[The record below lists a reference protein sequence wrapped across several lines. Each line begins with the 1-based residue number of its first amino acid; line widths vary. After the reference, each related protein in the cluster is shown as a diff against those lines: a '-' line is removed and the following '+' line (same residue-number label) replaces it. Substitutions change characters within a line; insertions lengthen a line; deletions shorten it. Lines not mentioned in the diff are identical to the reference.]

1 MLSCQGNDYF
11 IFAVT
16 SVWWRLRQPS
26 KQYKLKQLQLQLPL
40 WRSLK
45 LQDLQGGH
53 FAPLGS
59 STAFFHWR
67 KQDSPQ
73 LWHSDQLTQLLSSPF
88 IPLPFSIADNF
99 GARSWN
105 LFDLALAALWL
116 AARCAARCKQLIA
129 VLHWTVNR
137 FRHFCMSHA
146 FLCCCY
152 SLFLLW
158 SLKAPEL
165 SSIVLLFQYFQGHW
179 SICCYCTMMSKCE
192 RQMLLTW
199 QILAKLAAKLFIYI

>member
-1 MLSCQGNDYF
+1 MLSCQGNVYF

-26 KQYKLKQLQLQLPL
+26 KQYKLKQLQLPL

-73 LWHSDQLTQLLSSPF
+73 LRHSDSSADSAPV
-88 IPLPFSIADNF
+88 LPIHSPSILHRWL

-158 SLKAPEL
+158 SLKAAEL
-165 SSIVLLFQYFQGHW
+165 SSIVLLFQDFQGHW

-199 QILAKLAAKLFIYI
+199 QILAKLAAKLFISI